1 MEKIRV
7 GIVNRT
13 WMASLITILFILA
26 GCGLNATRTI
36 LPVSEPDLTFLLRA
50 KGIAAVKDK
59 IAIAVVPLPDVKELD
74 GFGILIANESKN
86 WISFEKK
93 DCVLIQGGEAQQPMT
108 RSQVVSRLGGSY
120 KARMPND
127 LSADIYRWRQ
137 GINLMRKRARE
148 IDAII
153 EDKKISIMG
162 GTKETIYFYF
172 STQGNMA
179 PMQLIIPN
187 IYNEATGQR
196 TRFSFKFSV
205 EKT

>member
-1 MEKIRV
+1 MSRAWAIYL
-7 GIVNRT
+7 
-13 WMASLITILFILA
+13 MTILLILA

-36 LPVSEPDLTFLLRA
+36 VPVPEPDLTILLRA
-50 KGIAAVKDK
+50 RGIAATKDK
-59 IAIAVVPLPDVKELD
+59 ISIAVVPLPDVKELD
-74 GFGILIANESKN
+74 GFGILIANESKH

-93 DCVLIQGGEAQQPMT
+93 DCFLIQGGEARQPMSK
-108 RSQVVSRLGGSY
+108 SQSVSRLGGSY
-120 KARMPND
+120 RASMPNE

-137 GINLMRKRARE
+137 NVNLMRKRARE
-148 IDAII
+148 MDAII
-153 EDKKISIMG
+153 EDKKISVMG
-162 GTKETIYFYF
+162 GTKETVYFYF
-172 STQGNMA
+172 RTQGNMA